1 MGLYDKNV
9 RYYVII
15 FKKMGGGGGFFC
27 DKYNVLILLKLVVG
41 IWVFFRWLLYFVN
54 LKKKNFL

>member
-15 FKKMGGGGGFFC
+15 FKKMGGGGVFFC
-27 DKYNVLILLKLVVG
+27 IKYNVLILLKLVVG